1 MENPLGQAEKALPFP
16 TITDEN
22 NDHRPPENPDTRSR
36 GKGESTSTGHKRGLS
51 GSILSKIS
59 LLRSTSGGDKAASN
73 GGTDSD
79 EMRSGS
85 GGAMAAAQQ
94 SVKQRKRKGSLRKAA
109 LLGKGRDRKGSDVKE
124 KSKSPLSSPRSP
136 DENEKASPGSLQPQD
151 VERDA
156 DVTPRPSCEL
166 ETPVSP
172 VSPVSPPR
180 WPLFSRSRVSL
191 ASIRSSVPSVEP
203 ASSAASITSPTL
215 PTDASTTDDDE
226 LMAFPRIPSL
236 APRKPPSSSGD
247 SYFPPQNQLQNQTF
261 HILRHESS
269 LNRTKSPLATQPT
282 SLTNSP
288 VPSEGLDSEWDYSE
302 TAFWGYVIFV
312 ITWLVFVVGIGSCF
326 DVWSW
331 AWDVGEKPETLPE
344 FEDDPTLPIVGYYP
358 ALLVLTCVMAWVWVV
373 VAWVGMKYFRH
384 ADLRDGG

>member
-1 MENPLGQAEKALPFP
+1 MESEQAQAEKPVPFP
-16 TITDEN
+16 NVTDEN
-22 NDHRPPENPDTRSR
+22 KDPHAPENTDAR
-36 GKGESTSTGHKRGLS
+36 GQGKSESTPAAHKRGLS

-59 LLRSTSGGDKAASN
+59 LRRSSSAGDKAALN
-73 GGTDSD
+73 GSTDSD
-79 EMRSGS
+79 ETRSGS
-85 GGAMAAAQQ
+85 GGAMGATQQ
-94 SVKQRKRKGSLRKAA
+94 GVKQRNRKGSLRKTA
-109 LLGKGRDRKGSDVKE
+109 LLGKGRDRKGSDMKE
-124 KSKSPLSSPRSP
+124 KAKSPLSSPRSP
-136 DENEKASPGSLQPQD
+136 DENEKESAAALQPQQ
-151 VERDA
+151 VKKEV
-156 DVTPRPSCEL
+156 DVTPRPSYEL
-166 ETPVSP
+166 QSP

-180 WPLFSRSRVSL
+180 WPLLSRSRVSL

-226 LMAFPRIPSL
+226 QIAFPRVPFI

-247 SYFPPQNQLQNQTF
+247 SYFPPQHSIQNQNL
-261 HILRHESS
+261 HILRDRNS

-288 VPSEGLDSEWDYSE
+288 VPSDGLDSEWDYSE
-302 TAFWGYVIFV
+302 TAFWGYVILI
-312 ITWLVFVVGIGSCF
+312 ITWLVFVVGMGSCF

-344 FEDDPTLPIVGYYP
+344 LEDDPTLPIVGYYP

>member
-1 MENPLGQAEKALPFP
+1 MEGAQAQVEKPIPFP
-16 TITDEN
+16 NVTEEN
-22 NDHRPPENPDTRSR
+22 REPHAIEGADTRSR
-36 GKGESTSTGHKRGLS
+36 GKSENASTVHKRGLS

-59 LLRSTSGGDKAASN
+59 LLRSNSGGDKAALN

-79 EMRSGS
+79 ETRSGS
-85 GGAMAAAQQ
+85 GSAMAAAQQ
-94 SVKQRKRKGSLRKAA
+94 GVKQRRRKGSLRKTA
-109 LLGKGRDRKGSDVKE
+109 LLGKSRDRKSSDVKE
-124 KSKSPLSSPRSP
+124 KAKSPLSSPRSL
-136 DENEKASPGSLQPQD
+136 DETEKEIPAPIQPQEI
-151 VERDA
+151 ERDT
-156 DVTPRPSCEL
+156 DVTPRPSYEL
-166 ETPVSP
+166 QSP
-172 VSPVSPPR
+172 VSPASPPR

-203 ASSAASITSPTL
+203 ASSAASTTSPTL

-226 LMAFPRIPSL
+226 QIAFPRVPFL

-247 SYFPPQNQLQNQTF
+247 SYFPPQNQLQNQNL
-261 HILRHESS
+261 HNLRHRNS
-269 LNRTKSPLATQPT
+269 LIRTKSPLATQPT

-288 VPSEGLDSEWDYSE
+288 VPSEGLDAEWDYSE
-302 TAFWGYVIFV
+302 TASWGYVILT
-312 ITWLVFVVGIGSCF
+312 ITWLVFVVGMGSCF

-344 FEDDPTLPIVGYYP
+344 LEDDPTLPIVGYYP